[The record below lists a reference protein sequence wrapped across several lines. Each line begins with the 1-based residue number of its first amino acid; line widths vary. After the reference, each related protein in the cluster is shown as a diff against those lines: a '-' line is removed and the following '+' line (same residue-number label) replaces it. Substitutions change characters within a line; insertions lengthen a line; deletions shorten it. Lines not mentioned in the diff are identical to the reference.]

1 MGGQSTEELVWAAA
15 GGDESA
21 WRALVDRFNGLV
33 WSVIQGYRL
42 GAADAADVNQTTW
55 LRLAE
60 NIDRIREPER
70 VGAWLATTAG
80 RECLRLLRQNQRQ
93 APTDDVYLVDV
104 PDSAA
109 DLQPEAAALALERDE
124 VLYAAFC
131 DMPQKAQVLLGL
143 LFADQPPSYEEIS
156 MATGM
161 PVGSIGPTR
170 GRYLAQLKNRP
181 GILELQRGDVRLA
194 EPVRSAA

>member
-93 APTDDVYLVDV
+93 VPTDDLYLVDV

-109 DLQPEAAALALERDE
+109 DLQPEAAALSLERDQ

-131 DMPQKAQVLLGL
+131 DMPPKAQVLLGL
-143 LFADQPPSYEEIS
+143 LFADSPPSYEEIS

-170 GRYLAQLKNRP
+170 GRYLAQLRTRP
-181 GILELQRGDVRLA
+181 GILELQGA
-194 EPVRSAA
+194 

>member
-93 APTDDVYLVDV
+93 VPTDDLYLVDV

-109 DLQPEAAALALERDE
+109 DLQPEAAALTLERDE
-124 VLYAAFC
+124 VLWAAFC

-170 GRYLAQLKNRP
+170 GRYLAQLRTRP
-181 GILELQRGDVRLA
+181 GILELQGA
-194 EPVRSAA
+194 

>member
-1 MGGQSTEELVWAAA
+1 MGGQGNAELVGAAA
-15 GGDESA
+15 RGDETA

-42 GAADAADVNQTTW
+42 GSADAADVSQTTW

-70 VGAWLATTAG
+70 VGSWLATTAG

-93 APTDDVYLVDV
+93 VPTDDVYLIDV

-131 DMPQKAQVLLGL
+131 DMPPKAQVLLGL
-143 LFADQPPSYEEIS
+143 LFADSPPSYEEIS

-170 GRYLAQLKNRP
+170 GRYLAQLKTRP
-181 GILELQRGDVRLA
+181 GVLELQGA
-194 EPVRSAA
+194 